1 MIEMVQCPNSS
12 YQEEFETLKAWRSL
26 FNKDLAPEEAR
37 VMFQKVLEIV
47 AEQIGISLPYSIN
60 VNSLNARMSRSLRD
74 DVRYFLA
81 QQIVRNPDLL
91 DEIYMSIIPQQ
102 YRRQYGQFFT
112 PHKIAKFMGNWLL
125 SNGARKILDPAVGT
139 GVFLSQIYQTVGD
152 KENLHMTGID
162 VDPLMLNSTFIRLKL
177 QGMNINN
184 LQLLKEDF
192 LLWSSDELYDAIIC
206 NPPYIKFHGFD
217 RDVAKKVSSEF
228 NISLSQLTN
237 IYALF
242 FIRAVKFVK
251 QHGLL
256 AFITPSEFLYTGY
269 GQALKKFI
277 LENYRVEALILV
289 GLQKEVFEKAMTTA
303 LITFLVKDKPE
314 RSHKVKFVNLESD
327 YHEIPERLEEL
338 EPVNEIPQYELDPKE
353 KWLGYFVVEEDI
365 KRVIDKLVP
374 LSTIATV
381 DRGIA
386 TGCNE
391 FFTLSKEVIKKF
403 SIPES
408 CIKPVIAKASHAM
421 HYDFTYDDWVNLAN
435 NNENVY
441 LLYCFKYPPPE
452 ELKTY
457 LEYGMKMNVHKRY
470 IPSHR
475 KVWYWVD
482 KREPA
487 PILALV
493 FSRDRMRFIFNKAG
507 VLNLTPFHCVY
518 PSFKDELKLKA
529 LLAYLNSNI
538 CQKIATLRGRIYG
551 TGLRKLEPKDLEE
564 LLVIDVNSLT
574 HNDIL
579 KLAELFDKLCEA
591 SRTDAENE
599 AEIKK
604 KIDEVVKEIL
614 ERLGSKGQKFLDE
627 FIR

>member
-1 MIEMVQCPNSS
+1 
-12 YQEEFETLKAWRSL
+12 
-26 FNKDLAPEEAR
+26 
-37 VMFQKVLEIV
+37 
-47 AEQIGISLPYSIN
+47 
-60 VNSLNARMSRSLRD
+60 MS
-74 DVRYFLA
+74 
-81 QQIVRNPDLL
+81 
-91 DEIYMSIIPQQ
+91 
-102 YRRQYGQFFT
+102 
-112 PHKIAKFMGNWLL
+112 KWLV
-125 SNGARKILDPAVGT
+125 SKGARKILDPGVGT
-139 GVFLSQIYQTVGD
+139 GVFLSQIYQVVED
-152 KENLHMTGID
+152 KENLYMTGID
-162 VDPLMLNSTFIRLKL
+162 IDPLMLNSTFIRLKL
-177 QGMNINN
+177 LGMNTDN

-192 LLWSSDELYDAIIC
+192 LLWNSDEQFDAIIC
-206 NPPYIKFHGFD
+206 NPPYIKFHGFN
-217 RDVAKKVSSEF
+217 REVIKKISSEF
-228 NISLSQLTN
+228 NTSLSQLTN

-251 QHGLL
+251 PQGLL

-269 GQALKKFI
+269 GRVLKKFI
-277 LENYRVEALILV
+277 LENYRIEALILV
-289 GLQKEVFEKAMTTA
+289 GLQKEIFEEAMTTA

-314 RSHKVKFVNLESD
+314 RGHKVRFINLENN
-327 YHEIPERLEEL
+327 HHGVLEGLEKL
-338 EPVNEIPQYELDPKE
+338 EPITEVPQYELNPQE
-353 KWLGYFVVEEDI
+353 KWLNYFIEEEDI
-365 KRVIDKLVP
+365 KGIIDKLVP

-391 FFTLSKEVIKKF
+391 FFTLSKETLKRF

-408 CIKPVIAKASHAM
+408 CVRPVITKASHAM
-421 HYDFTYDDWVNLAN
+421 HYDFTYEDWITLAN

-452 ELKTY
+452 ELKRY

-493 FSRDRMRFIFNKAG
+493 FSRDRMRFIYNKAG

-518 PSFKDELKLKA
+518 PFFKDELKLKA

-538 CQKIATLRGRIYG
+538 CQKIATIRGRIYG
-551 TGLRKLEPKDLEE
+551 TGLRKLEPKDVEE
-564 LLVIDVNSLT
+564 LLVIDVNSLSY
-574 HNDIL
+574 DDML
-579 KLAELFDKLCEA
+579 KLAQLFDKLCEV
-591 SRTDAENE
+591 SRTDPEGE
-599 AEIKK
+599 VEIKR
-604 KIDEVVKEIL
+604 KIDETIKEVL
-614 ERLGSKGQKFLDE
+614 ERFGSKRRKFLYE